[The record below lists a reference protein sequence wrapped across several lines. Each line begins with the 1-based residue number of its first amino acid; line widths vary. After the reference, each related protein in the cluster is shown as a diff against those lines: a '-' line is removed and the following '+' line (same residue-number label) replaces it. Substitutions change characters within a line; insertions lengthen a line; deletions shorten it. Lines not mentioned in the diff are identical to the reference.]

1 MKIISAIIITLI
13 LIFVL
18 PAHPKPVD
26 DFGLTTADYYSMEQ
40 GELIHTKKRIPGAPW
55 PEITVFGII
64 NASALESTAVFY
76 AYHEHKEF
84 LPDLLSSVPVRYIS
98 PTDLHIKFEMKVPW
112 PLRNSRY
119 ITGNRFSMYGNGGYR
134 IEWYN
139 VESSSS
145 RDTKGAVTF
154 IPFEE
159 RTMFIYRTFIHPKS
173 KLAGLFKKR
182 MLNEVLKSVR
192 AIISRIES
200 VINNDK
206 EKMPAYI
213 SAVKSSLNGEYV
225 YKDIQGAGD

>member
-1 MKIISAIIITLI
+1 MKIILPVIFI
-13 LIFVL
+13 LIFSL
-18 PAHPKPVD
+18 SAHAEPVEN
-26 DFGLTTADYYSMEQ
+26 FGLTGIEQ
-40 GELIHTKKRIPGAPW
+40 NTIRNGELVYRKKEIKGTPW

-64 NASALESTAVFY
+64 KATALESTAVFY

-119 ITGNRFSMYGNGGYR
+119 ITGNRFSTYGDGGYR

-139 VESSSS
+139 VTSSSS
-145 RDTKGAVTF
+145 KDTNGAVTF
-154 IPFEE
+154 LPYEQ

-182 MLNEVLKSVR
+182 MLKEVLISVR

-200 VINNDK
+200 VKNNNK
-206 EKMPAYI
+206 EKMPGYI
-213 SAVKSSLNGEYV
+213 TAVNSSLNGEYV
-225 YKDIQGAGD
+225 YKGIQGAGD

>member
-1 MKIISAIIITLI
+1 MKIISLITLI
-13 LIFVL
+13 LIVAIPGL
-18 PAHPKPVD
+18 TEPVEQ
-26 DFGLTTADYYSMEQ
+26 FGLSGTDQETIMK
-40 GELIHTKKRIPGAPW
+40 GELVYRKRVIEGAPW

-64 NASALESTAVFY
+64 NAAALESAAVFY

-84 LPDLLSSVPVRYIS
+84 LPDLLSSVPVKYIS

-119 ITGNRFSMYGNGGYR
+119 ITGNRFGIYGNGGYR

-139 VESSSS
+139 VTSSSS
-145 RDTKGAVTF
+145 KDTNGTVTF
-154 IPFEE
+154 LPYDK

-182 MLNEVLKSVR
+182 MLKEVLKSVR

-200 VINNDK
+200 KKNNAPGN
-206 EKMPAYI
+206 MSGYI
-213 SAVKSSLNGEYV
+213 SALKSSLNGEYV
-225 YKDIQGAGD
+225 YKDIQGAKR